1 MCEEK
6 RKEREEGWKK
16 EIKRARTEGRV
27 WKVVGKERGKK
38 KRMEHKIIWR
48 NGKGMLKS

>member
-1 MCEEK
+1 MRGKEE
-6 RKEREEGWKK
+6 REREEGWEKK
-16 EIKRARTEGRV
+16 IKKARTEERV
-27 WKVVGKERGKK
+27 WKAIDKERRKK